1 MNLQP
6 KKVFLLVAI
15 VAVATLSGCASYRTD
30 SNITAA
36 PTSALSSNANVLILE
51 GVPDRKYKELGPVE
65 VSIKKLTAFHKDPTR
80 EQANEA
86 LVEKAR
92 IIGADAIIKVTYDHG
107 IGFTTW
113 GYIDAKGTGIKWN
126 EDVGLARTPTQTSE
140 TTSQKLRDLQSLRT
154 DGVITEDE
162 FIKKKQQLLEK
173 L

>member
-6 KKVFLLVAI
+6 KKAFLFVAI

-36 PTSALSSNANVLILE
+36 PTSALSSNSNILILE

-65 VSIKKLTAFHKDPTR
+65 VSIKKLTAFHTDPTR
-80 EQANEA
+80 AQANEA

-92 IIGADAIIKVTYDHG
+92 IIGADAVIKVSYDHG

-113 GYIDAKGTGIKWN
+113 GYMDATGTGVKWG
-126 EDVGLARTPTQTSE
+126 EDVGLAKTPTQISV
-140 TTSQKLRDLQSLRT
+140 TTSQKLRDLQALRQ
-154 DGVITEDE
+154 DGIITEDE
-162 FIKKKQQLLEK
+162 FIKKKQLLLEQ